1 MPEFVFLPV
10 PVMSPD
16 AALGRTSAAAVGVR
30 GRVSREEARSLEEL
44 LIWAAGMVNQQLAR
58 RELFPIDGLVLPEP
72 VHDLLSPVQIHK
84 PEGP

>member
-16 AALGRTSAAAVGVR
+16 AALGRASAAVVGVR